1 MLVDIIKQ
9 HLEKKILNPIR
20 RKLTLRLKRTIIV
33 FITQYWNEKC
43 SKWHF
48 RDPRFKTLQQ
58 KHAPRFIILDDLR
71 RSVLSSRAFTVK
83 ISRHTWRMSTSRR
96 NRNKFTIRRIITYN
110 NTCATLKNTNVLTIY
125 RRSDGGAVIRNLI
138 HRYIRAL
145 HEATKMIGC
154 DIYYY
159 DPYKAT
165 ITMTTRLVNIII
177 PRDGYSIR

>member
-1 MLVDIIKQ
+1 
-9 HLEKKILNPIR
+9 
-20 RKLTLRLKRTIIV
+20 
-33 FITQYWNEKC
+33 
-43 SKWHF
+43 
-48 RDPRFKTLQQ
+48 
-58 KHAPRFIILDDLR
+58 
-71 RSVLSSRAFTVK
+71 
-83 ISRHTWRMSTSRR
+83 MSTSRR
-96 NRNKFTIRRIITYN
+96 NRNKFTIRRIITHN

-177 PRDGYSIR
+177 PRDIQLDKLEAGIRQEYRTLRLASRFHF